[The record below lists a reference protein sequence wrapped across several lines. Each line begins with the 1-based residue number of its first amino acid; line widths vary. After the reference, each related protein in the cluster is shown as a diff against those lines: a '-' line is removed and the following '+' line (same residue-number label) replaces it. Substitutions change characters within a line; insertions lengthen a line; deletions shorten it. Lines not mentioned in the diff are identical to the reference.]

1 MKIKLAILEKDS
13 AYLSRMV
20 SVFGTKY
27 ADRLEIYS
35 FTDQDIALATLAS
48 ARIDV
53 LVASDAFDIKPS
65 LLPKRCGFAY
75 FVDSPDVESVND
87 QRAICKFQKAEMIYK
102 QILSIFA
109 EKATNLSGIRFDD
122 DSCAVIAFA
131 SAGGGVGASSM
142 AAACAIRYAGQ
153 GKKVLY
159 VNLEQF
165 GTADSYF
172 SGEGK
177 FDMGDVIFSLKSK
190 RTNLQMKL
198 ESHVRRDPTGVSF
211 FAGTKVALDMMSLGT
226 EEVLQLISELK
237 LTGSYEYII
246 LDMDFALSE
255 DKRKIMKACTAVVLV
270 SDGSET
276 CNTKTFRAYTAL
288 DIMEQNADTP
298 LTARM
303 KLIYNKFSNKTS
315 QTLTGLSLKE
325 IGGAPRYQ
333 HAAEADVVRTLATL
347 DVFDKI
353 L

>member
-20 SVFGTKY
+20 TVFGTKY

-35 FTDQDIALATLAS
+35 FTDQKIAMSTLAD

-53 LVASDAFDIKPS
+53 LVASDAFDIDTS

-75 FVDSPDVESVND
+75 FVESSDVESVND
-87 QRAICKFQKAEMIYK
+87 QRAICKFQKAELIYK

-109 EKATNLSGIRFDD
+109 EKATNLAGIRFDD
-122 DSCAVIAFA
+122 DSCAVIAFL
-131 SAGGGVGASSM
+131 SAAGGVGSSSM

-159 VNLEQF
+159 INLEPF
-165 GTADSYF
+165 GTADAYF

-177 FDMGDVIFSLKSK
+177 FDMGDVIFALKSK

-198 ESHVRRDPTGVSF
+198 ESHVRRDATGVCF

-237 LTGSYEYII
+237 LTGAYEYII
-246 LDMDFALSE
+246 LDMEFSLGE
-255 DKRKIMKACTAVVLV
+255 ETRKILKASNAIVLV
-270 SDGSET
+270 SDGSDT
-276 CNTKTFRAYTAL
+276 GNIKTFRAYTAL

-303 KLIYNKFSNKTS
+303 KLVYNRFSNKTS
-315 QTLTGLSLKE
+315 KTLTGLSIKE

-333 HAAEADVVRTLATL
+333 HASEADVVRTLASL